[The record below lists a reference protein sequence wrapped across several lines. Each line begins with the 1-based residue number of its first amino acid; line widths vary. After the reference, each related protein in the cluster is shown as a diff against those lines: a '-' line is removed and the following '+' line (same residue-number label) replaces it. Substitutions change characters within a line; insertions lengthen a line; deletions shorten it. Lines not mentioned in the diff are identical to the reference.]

1 MKIPALWVRGGT
13 AAVGLTLLFCG
24 FSATATAQG
33 FRGGDSGR
41 SFGGGG
47 FPSPEDSFRRM
58 DRNQNGQIDPD
69 EIGFMRDMYSR
80 AGIDVSRPISQ
91 QEFIQA
97 SQKIR
102 EQFEQARSSGDFSQF
117 RRPDGGGGGPPSFG
131 GGPPSF
137 GGGPPS
143 FGGGPPSF
151 GGGPPGS
158 SDRRSDDSD
167 RDSRRDRDRRDD
179 GDRDRRSDSSSS
191 SKSSKKTV
199 KPKVRITKDL
209 PTDYRDKDK
218 NGDGQIGLYEWDRG
232 AFAQFFNLDRNGDG
246 LLTADELIASTKKST
261 TSSTSAATSS
271 SSTTVAMASG
281 PRPSSP
287 NEVTKPGGTATPAP
301 AAAATPVEMTA
312 GMKVFVGLDN
322 DRDGKLTD
330 EEWKRS
336 RTARSKFEKAGIA
349 ISLPIQQ
356 AQFVELYKQV
366 EAK

>member
-1 MKIPALWVRGGT
+1 MKIPARWVRNGT
-13 AAVGLTLLFCG
+13 GLVLGLGLLCGG

-47 FPSPEDSFRRM
+47 IPSPEDSFRRM
-58 DRNQNGQIDPD
+58 DRNQNGQLDPD
-69 EIGFMRDMYSR
+69 EIGFMREMYSR

-131 GGPPSF
+131 GGS
-137 GGGPPS
+137 PS

-151 GGGPPGS
+151 GGGPPGG
-158 SDRRSDDSD
+158 SDRRSDESSD

-179 GDRDRRSDSSSS
+179 RESDRRGDSSSS
-191 SKSSKKTV
+191 SKSSKKTA
-199 KPKVRITKDL
+199 KPKVRVTKDL

-218 NGDGQIGLYEWDRG
+218 NGDGQIGLYEWDRK
-232 AFAQFFNLDRNGDG
+232 AFTQFFDLDRNGDG
-246 LLTADELIASTKKST
+246 LLTADELIAAAKKST
-261 TSSTSAATSS
+261 TKSLTTTNGSTATAIASSSGSRSPAPSDFGKPSAA
-271 SSTTVAMASG
+271 AA
-281 PRPSSP
+281 
-287 NEVTKPGGTATPAP
+287 PAP
-301 AAAATPVEMTA
+301 ASAVASTEMTA

-322 DRDGKLTD
+322 DRDGKLTED
-330 EEWKRS
+330 EWQRS
-336 RTARSKFEKAGIA
+336 RTARGKFEKAGIA

>member
-1 MKIPALWVRGGT
+1 MKIQVLWVRRGTVALGLSLLLGG
-13 AAVGLTLLFCG
+13 FC
-24 FSATATAQG
+24 ATATAQG
-33 FRGGDSGR
+33 SRDGGRG
-41 SFGGGG
+41 FGGGG

-69 EIGFMRDMYSR
+69 ELGFFRDMYAR
-80 AGIDVSRPISQ
+80 AGMDVSRPISQ
-91 QEFIQA
+91 QEFIQS

-131 GGPPSF
+131 GGPPSI

-143 FGGGPPSF
+143 FGSGSPSF
-151 GGGPPGS
+151 GGGPPGG

-191 SKSSKKTV
+191 SKSSKKSA
-199 KPKVRITKDL
+199 KPKVRVTKDL

-218 NGDGQIGLYEWDRG
+218 NGDGQIGLYEWDRK
-232 AFAQFFNLDRNGDG
+232 AFAQFFDLDRNGDG
-246 LLTADELIASTKKST
+246 LLTADELIAAAKKST
-261 TSSTSAATSS
+261 TSTTSGSAGS
-271 SSTTVAMASG
+271 SSTTVTMASG
-281 PRPSSP
+281 PRPVLPSEAGKLSSAA
-287 NEVTKPGGTATPAP
+287 VPAP
-301 AAAATPVEMTA
+301 AASATPVEMTA
-312 GMKVFVGLDN
+312 GMKAFVGLDN
-322 DRDGKLTD
+322 DRDGELTED
-330 EEWKRS
+330 EWKLSRS
-336 RTARSKFEKAGIA
+336 ARGKFEKAGIA
-349 ISLPIQQ
+349 ISLPIKQ

>member
-1 MKIPALWVRGGT
+1 MKNQANLNSQAQWLRGGT
-13 AAVGLTLLFCG
+13 RLFVGLSLLLSGFC
-24 FSATATAQG
+24 ATATAQG

-69 EIGFMRDMYSR
+69 ELGFMRDMYSR
-80 AGIDVSRPISQ
+80 AGMDVSRPISQ
-91 QEFIQA
+91 QEFIQG

-117 RRPDGGGGGPPSFG
+117 RRPESGGGGPPA
-131 GGPPSF
+131 F

-158 SDRRSDDSD
+158 SERRPDESSD

-179 GDRDRRSDSSSS
+179 SDRDRRGDSSSS

-199 KPKVRITKDL
+199 KPKVRVTKDL

-246 LLTADELIASTKKST
+246 LLTADELIASAKKST
-261 TSSTSAATSS
+261 TSSTSSANGSPA
-271 SSTTVAMASG
+271 TTVAMANG
-281 PRPSSP
+281 PRPASP
-287 NEVTKPGGTATPAP
+287 TEVAKPSGATAP
-301 AAAATPVEMTA
+301 AASATPVEMTA

-330 EEWKRS
+330 EEWQRS
-336 RTARSKFEKAGIA
+336 RTARGKFEKAGIA
-349 ISLPIQQ
+349 VSFPIQQ

>member
-13 AAVGLTLLFCG
+13 GLVLGLSLLLGGFC
-24 FSATATAQG
+24 ATATAQG
-33 FRGGDSGR
+33 SRDGGR

-69 EIGFMRDMYSR
+69 ELGFFRDMYAR
-80 AGIDVSRPISQ
+80 AGMDVSRPISQ
-91 QEFIQA
+91 QEFIQG

-117 RRPDGGGGGPPSFG
+117 RRPDGGGVPPSFG

-143 FGGGPPSF
+143 FGGGPPS
-151 GGGPPGS
+151 G

-179 GDRDRRSDSSSS
+179 GDRDRRGDSSSS
-191 SKSSKKTV
+191 SKSSKKTA
-199 KPKVRITKDL
+199 KPKVRVTKDL

-246 LLTADELIASTKKST
+246 LLTADELIASAKKST
-261 TSSTSAATSS
+261 TSSTSGTAGL

-281 PRPSSP
+281 PRPALPSEAAKPSSAA
-287 NEVTKPGGTATPAP
+287 ATAP
-301 AAAATPVEMTA
+301 AASTTPVEMTA

-322 DRDGKLTD
+322 DRDGTLTD
-330 EEWKRS
+330 EEWQRS
-336 RTARSKFEKAGIA
+336 RTARGKFEKAGIA
-349 ISLPIQQ
+349 ISLPIKQ